1 MDFAAFELDRPF
13 VIEALRRGE
22 IDFLENLSEAAEADF
37 FRHLIGRGALA
48 RLAEHYPTPRKK
60 EEVPV
65 WLYIASQISLKLHDA
80 SYHAFPYVL
89 RSGGLIAALGPEVGR
104 KAVPPD
110 TRDVTLACAG
120 FNDKNTNDRQTPCDQ
135 DFLRK
140 FARDTDAG
148 LLHNWFNREVPRLLR
163 SLKLFDPEGLFI
175 GDASY
180 IFVPDNEKY
189 EDSVKLL
196 FDEHNHPV
204 DSKQVDL
211 RDKRYQWRR
220 CYKLVSIIHVNRNLN
235 LFLTVAA
242 RVVPGNRQEGPILY
256 ELVDGFVGAVNGDWM
271 KVLIVDRGL
280 IDGARMSRLKT
291 AYGIDTVVPLKKNMD
306 AYQDVMGLTRLED
319 FVWEPYP
326 EPLAAPVPPPDRP
339 KHPTIVKRE
348 RKRQQTLAAKKGL
361 PPPQSLP
368 PPAPQPSPPVSQPS
382 PPVPQPSP
390 PVPQPQPRTLL
401 GMARG
406 VTSWSQCTVPLTVVV
421 SRETGAGGESNDW
434 VPATTSA
441 TFSAAHTRSTY
452 ALRTAIEER
461 HRQYKC
467 FWDVARMPSCK
478 FSMVLAQ
485 VLFVLLGY
493 TLMQAHLFLRHRQ
506 EMNPRTRDR
515 VLQFLNP
522 TMEVVAVYYQ
532 QRFCLLSLAEFA
544 VILLEL
550 DETARAKLLPKIKQ
564 IKRDVYQLLQ
574 NPRSP

>member
-1 MDFAAFELDRPF
+1 MDFAAFEHDPKF

-22 IDFLENLSEAAEADF
+22 IDYLENLSEAAEADF
-37 FRHLIGRGALA
+37 FRHLIGRDALT

-104 KAVPPD
+104 KAVHPD
-110 TRDVTLACAG
+110 TQDVTLACAG

-140 FARDTDAG
+140 FARDTNAG
-148 LLHNWFNREVPRLLR
+148 QLHDWFNREVPRLLR
-163 SLKLFDPEGLFI
+163 SLKLFDSEGLFI

-180 IFVPDNEKY
+180 VFVPDNEKY
-189 EDSVKLL
+189 EGSVKLL

-204 DSKQVDL
+204 DPSQVDL

-220 CYKLVSIIHVNRNLN
+220 CYKLVSIIHVNRSLD

-242 RVVPGNRQEGPILY
+242 RVAPGNQHECPILY
-256 ELVDGFVGAVNGDWM
+256 ELVDGFVKAVSGGWM

-280 IDGARMSRLKT
+280 IDGANIARLKT
-291 AYGIDTVVPLKKNMD
+291 AYKIDTVVPLKKNMD
-306 AYQDVMGLTRLED
+306 AYQDVMGLTRLKD
-319 FVWEPYP
+319 FVWEPYS
-326 EPLAAPVPPPDRP
+326 EPGAAPAPQTDRP

-348 RKRQQTLAAKKGL
+348 LKRQQTLAAKKGL

-368 PPAPQPSPPVSQPS
+368 QPAPQPSPP
-382 PPVPQPSP
+382 
-390 PVPQPQPRTLL
+390 QPRTLL
-401 GMARG
+401 GIARG
-406 VTSWSQCTVPLTVVV
+406 VTSWTECTVPLTVVA
-421 SRETGAGGESNDW
+421 SREIGTDGEVKDW
-434 VPATTSA
+434 VLATTSA
-441 TFSAAHTRSTY
+441 TFSAAHTRSAY

-478 FSMVLAQ
+478 FSMVVTQ
-485 VLFVLLGY
+485 VLFVLLAY

-506 EMNPRTRDR
+506 EMNPRTRQR
-515 VLQFLNP
+515 LLQFLNP
-522 TMEVVAVYYQ
+522 TLEVVAVYYQ

-550 DETARAKLLPKIKQ
+550 DETSRAKLLPRIKQ

-574 NPRSP
+574 NARPP